1 MSNAVTPDYRLRDV
15 FVSGF
20 DAGRAIP
27 YTGRNRE
34 RPLSDDAVVHP
45 TAIRAAHH
53 GDATDYYLMKESG
66 VQDTQDDPY
75 APRRA
80 QLEAQFQA
88 LPPVGGDDYWRR
100 IEEPIVEQRL
110 PLEVLARC
118 LRERIVAG
126 VRGDAERIYNVI
138 AQRIKRKVGGWAR
151 SIASQARSGTGSQDP
166 EDLEQGC
173 YMKLWED
180 LAGDGRTF
188 LPENFMH
195 GLERICQHVAHRE
208 MEKSG
213 DWQRKGVKTPT
224 RVPRGEMQRLP
235 ATQESEGDAQQGMQ
249 SEDATAQDAFDL
261 AEYSD
266 LFDKIHGLPADLR
279 KILYDRFYR
288 DRTQEETAADLGI
301 TDRTVRKRLKALLE
315 DLRRRYQS
323 GEEDT
328 HV

>member
-1 MSNAVTPDYRLRDV
+1 MSNAAMPGYRLRDV

-20 DAGRAIP
+20 DVGSAIP

-34 RPLSDDAVVHP
+34 RPLPDDVMVYA

-53 GDATDYYLMKESG
+53 GDATDYYRMKESG
-66 VQDTQDDPY
+66 VQDTQDDPF
-75 APRRA
+75 ALRRA

-88 LPPVGGDDYWRR
+88 LPPVGGSDYWRR
-100 IEEPIVEQRL
+100 IEEPIAEQRL

-126 VRGDAERIYNVI
+126 VREDAERIYNVI

-151 SIASQARSGTGSQDP
+151 SIASQARSGTGAQDP

-173 YMKLWED
+173 YLKLWEE

-195 GLERICQHVAHRE
+195 GLERICQHVAHSE
-208 MEKSG
+208 MERSG
-213 DWQRKGVKTPT
+213 DWQRKGVKKPT

-235 ATQESEGDAQQGMQ
+235 STQEGEEDAQHGSQT
-249 SEDATAQDAFDL
+249 EDATAQDAFDL

-266 LFDKIHGLPADLR
+266 LFDTIRDLPADSR

-301 TDRTVRKRLKALLE
+301 TDRTVRNRLKALLE